1 MLLPR
6 PVPLPV
12 PRVGGRG
19 GAAVACLGD
28 VSFPVIFVLFRFA
41 PELNI
46 SSGIMRF
53 ICVVLLAYLAAFPL
67 SLRHHS
73 ARFPRYSCRVRSG
86 DVIMMSS
93 VMSSISAGC
102 LLTYRVMSSPSSF
115 ASPFPGSPP
124 RRLVFPPRLSC
135 RGTGSRRGCL
145 LRDVMPASLAV
156 GVACFGCDA
165 MAMIYLSC
173 LASSLSVLLLRM

>member
-6 PVPLPV
+6 LVPLPV

-102 LLTYRVMSSPSSF
+102 LLTPRRCSF
-115 ASPFPGSPP
+115 VVIRFALPRFAP
-124 RRLVFPPRLSC
+124 RRLVFTPRLSC
-135 RGTGSRRGCL
+135 RGAGSRRGCL
-145 LRDVMPASLAV
+145 LAS
-156 GVACFGCDA
+156 
-165 MAMIYLSC
+165 
-173 LASSLSVLLLRM
+173 